1 MIYLIRHGQTAGNK
15 AHKLQGRAEIP
26 LNETGREQARTA
38 ARWFKER
45 QIRFDLVYSSPLG
58 RAIETAGIIAADA
71 NIRIDQRLI
80 EMEYG
85 PYEGMDLK
93 EPRPEVLRFFSDFVN
108 IPEPEGMEP
117 LAEIVK
123 RTGDFLE
130 EIRPL
135 AKKNTI
141 LISTHAIA
149 LKGALEYLT
158 PESKGSYWSKYV
170 ANCEIYQ
177 TELKDGEYTVP
188 VKAAGQFV

>member
-26 LNETGREQARTA
+26 LNETGKEQAETA
-38 ARWFKER
+38 AKWFR
-45 QIRFDLVYSSPLG
+45 DRNIRFDLVWSSPLG
-58 RAIETAGIIAADA
+58 RAVETARIIDCGAD
-71 NIRIDQRLI
+71 IRIDQRLI
-80 EMEYG
+80 EMDYG

-93 EPRPEVLRFFSDFVN
+93 EPRPEVLRFFSDFAN

-117 LAEIVK
+117 LAEVVK
-123 RTGDFLE
+123 RMGSFLE

-135 AKKNTI
+135 AEKNTI

-177 TELKDGEYTVP
+177 TELENGEYTVP
-188 VKAAGQFV
+188 EKAAGQAL